1 MIVVYEIEMI
11 RSDCH
16 VGLSKY
22 ILFLAAGK
30 VRCMLSGSLLSWHC
44 LHALSSFMMNA
55 Y

>member
-1 MIVVYEIEMI
+1 MIVVEIEMI

-16 VGLSKY
+16 VDLSKY
-22 ILFLAAGK
+22 ILCLAAGK
-30 VRCMLSGSLLSWHC
+30 MRCTLSGSLLLWHC

>member
-1 MIVVYEIEMI
+1 MIVVEIEI

-16 VGLSKY
+16 VDLSKY
-22 ILFLAAGK
+22 ILCLAPGK
-30 VRCMLSGSLLSWHC
+30 VWCMLSGSLLSWHY